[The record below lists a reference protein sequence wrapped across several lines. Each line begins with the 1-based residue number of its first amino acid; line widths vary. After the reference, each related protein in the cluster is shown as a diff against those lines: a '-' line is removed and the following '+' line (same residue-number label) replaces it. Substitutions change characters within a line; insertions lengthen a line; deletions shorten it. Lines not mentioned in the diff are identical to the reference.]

1 MEYIEQMKEWRN
13 EFLMETN
20 EIKKEPRYNFQA
32 FFSCFTVYCAT
43 GCVYRHTNLILIV
56 IVEPIFSIEV
66 ASYYS
71 T

>member
-1 MEYIEQMKEWRN
+1 
-13 EFLMETN
+13 METN
-20 EIKKEPRYNFQA
+20 DIKKEPRYNFQA
-32 FFSCFTVYCAT
+32 FFSYFTIYCAT